1 MAPKKKQQRASNKA
15 ASKSKLQSADAKPA
29 PKLQISAENERRL
42 RRLLLNTERPAA
54 AEGPSLAAADAAS
67 RTQKAKRLRGVYD
80 KLSLEGFSADQIEQ
94 ALSALGEGATFEG
107 ALDWLCFNLPGN
119 QLPMKFSSGAST
131 SNLEGTE
138 RSVKIISAAREDWVP
153 QQRQPES
160 IPKSLL
166 EIKVKRDELS
176 LDIGK
181 SSHKEW
187 IQQYLEREEEEDE
200 PNSQA
205 ASIEYH
211 QAGLGDV
218 EAKQKGDEKSFHDEI
233 LLSGLQEESTTKMTE
248 EIACNSAFT
257 ISLELKASDDQ
268 QNPGQSKVVN
278 LEADE
283 ADHFKA
289 VDSSVSLLEG
299 HVNETDKKTEEVEE
313 LELDNLF
320 SEDCSSSITLPAEIS
335 TQKNK
340 KSLSQFAFRY
350 NLGSIDDIWMK
361 GDTGKIPKA
370 VLQKLCQKLGWEPP
384 KYSKLSGKE
393 DKFLYA
399 VSILRSASG
408 RGKSRNAG
416 GLISIQLPN
425 GGESFKSVED
435 AQNKVASYAL
445 CQLFP
450 ELPLCQMLMEPY
462 SSFVSMWHNDELPA
476 NLVENEDARRAGFVD
491 SLLNADSSLPMSSV
505 DAKRISGG
513 EKLVKVENLEV
524 TIDCPIETAKVIPS
538 GASYPEQLE
547 SIFLKKELENKMKQP
562 EYMKILEARD
572 SLPISKLKSNILQL
586 LVENDVIV
594 VCGETGCG
602 KTTQVPQF
610 ILDDMIQSGLGGY
623 CNIVCTQPR
632 RLAAISVAERVSDER
647 CEPSPGSDGSS
658 VGYQVRLDVARNE
671 KTKLLFCTTGIL
683 LRKLAVNKDLAGI
696 THVIVDEVHERS
708 LLGDFLLIVLK
719 NLIEKQ
725 SDTARQ
731 KLKVV
736 LMSATVDSSLFSRY
750 FGNCPVISAE
760 GRTHPV
766 STYFL
771 EDVYERLDYCLA
783 LDAAASGTSMTG
795 YRGKLKGSIVDNHR
809 GKKNIVLS
817 SWGDESLLSE
827 DYVNPHYIPDRYASY
842 SDRTRQNLKRLN
854 EDVIDFDLLEDLICF
869 IDENYPPGAILVFL
883 PGVAEIDLLVDK
895 LTASYQFGGILL
907 DWILPLHSSLS
918 AFEQKKVFLTPPQ
931 NIRKVIVA
939 TDIAETSI
947 TIDDVIYVV
956 DAGKHK
962 EKRYNAQK
970 KMSSMVEDW
979 ISKANAKQRRGRAGR
994 VKPGI
999 CFCLYTCHRYEV
1011 LMRPFQVPEM
1021 VRMPLTEL
1029 CLQIKSLSLGDTKS
1043 FLLQAI
1049 EPPREDVIS
1058 SAIDL
1063 LYKVGA
1069 LDGNE
1074 ELSPLG
1080 YHLAKLPVDVLIG
1093 KVGLLLPL
1101 LALAVILVFFLTIAE
1116 GGSGGGAGAG
1126 DELAWGWI
1134 PAGSGC
1140 HGSIVECL
1148 AKDEFELGTEATH
1161 HILARSTITPFRS
1174 LEMKRMM
1181 LYGAIFGCLSPILSL
1196 AAFLSYKFP
1205 FVYPKD
1211 EKQNVE
1217 RAKSALLG
1225 NSLNNES
1232 AYEESYKQSDH
1243 LLMVVAYNKWARILH
1258 QDGTRSAQ
1266 QFCRS
1271 FFLNSSVMYTIRDMR
1286 VQFGGLLADIGLVDL
1301 PKHLLSYER
1310 RKDKLDSWFSDMSQP
1325 FNLNA
1330 NHPSIIKSIICAG
1343 LYPNVA
1349 ATTEGIVNSALAGT
1363 TLLASGLPLK
1373 DQTVLYDGKREV
1385 HIHPSSVNH
1394 NVKHF
1399 RYPFLVFLEKVETSK
1414 VFLRD
1419 SSIISPYSLF
1429 LFGGS
1434 MSIQHQA
1441 GLITIDGWLKLTAP
1455 AQTAVLFKELRLTL
1469 HAVLKELI
1477 RKPETATFSKNEVVK
1492 SIVQLLLEEDKDQT
1506 S

>member
-15 ASKSKLQSADAKPA
+15 ASKAKLQSADAKPA

-131 SNLEGTE
+131 SNLEE

-505 DAKRISGG
+505 DAKRISVG
-513 EKLVKVENLEV
+513 EKLVKAENLEV

-538 GASYPEQLE
+538 GASYPEQRE

-647 CEPSPGSDGSS
+647 CEPSPGCDGSL

-827 DYVNPHYIPDRYASY
+827 DYVNPHYIPDQYASY

-1093 KVGLLLPL
+1093 K
-1101 LALAVILVFFLTIAE
+1101 
-1116 GGSGGGAGAG
+1116 
-1126 DELAWGWI
+1126 
-1134 PAGSGC
+1134 
-1140 HGSIVECL
+1140 
-1148 AKDEFELGTEATH
+1148 
-1161 HILARSTITPFRS
+1161 
-1174 LEMKRMM
+1174 MM

>member
-15 ASKSKLQSADAKPA
+15 ASKAKLQSADAKPA

-505 DAKRISGG
+505 DAKRISVG
-513 EKLVKVENLEV
+513 EKLVKAENLEV

-538 GASYPEQLE
+538 GASYPEQRE

-647 CEPSPGSDGSS
+647 CEPSPGCDGSL

-827 DYVNPHYIPDRYASY
+827 DYVNPHYIPDQYASY

-1093 KVGLLLPL
+1093 K
-1101 LALAVILVFFLTIAE
+1101 
-1116 GGSGGGAGAG
+1116 
-1126 DELAWGWI
+1126 
-1134 PAGSGC
+1134 
-1140 HGSIVECL
+1140 
-1148 AKDEFELGTEATH
+1148 
-1161 HILARSTITPFRS
+1161 
-1174 LEMKRMM
+1174 MM

-1258 QDGTRSAQ
+1258 Q
-1266 QFCRS
+1266 
-1271 FFLNSSVMYTIRDMR
+1271 
-1286 VQFGGLLADIGLVDL
+1286 
-1301 PKHLLSYER
+1301 SYER

>member
-15 ASKSKLQSADAKPA
+15 ASKAKLQSADAKPA

-54 AEGPSLAAADAAS
+54 AEGPSVAAADAAS
-67 RTQKAKRLRGVYD
+67 RPQKAKRLRGVYN

-107 ALDWLCFNLPGN
+107 SLDWLCFNLPGN
-119 QLPMKFSSGAST
+119 ELPMKFSSGAST

-211 QAGLGDV
+211 QAELGDV
-218 EAKQKGDEKSFHDEI
+218 EAKQKGDEKSLHDEI
-233 LLSGLQEESTTKMTE
+233 LLSGLQEETTTKMTE
-248 EIACNSAFT
+248 EIACNSAFS
-257 ISLELKASDDQ
+257 ISLELKASDDK
-268 QNPGQSKVVN
+268 QNLGQSKVVN

-283 ADHFKA
+283 ADRLKA

-299 HVNETDKKTEEVEE
+299 HVNETDKKTEEAEE

-335 TQKNK
+335 TKKKK

-384 KYSKLSGKE
+384 KYIKLSGKE

-425 GGESFKSVED
+425 DGESFKFVED

-462 SSFVSMWHNDELPA
+462 SLFVSMWLNDELPA

-491 SLLNADSSLPMSSV
+491 SLLNADTSPPISSV

-513 EKLVKVENLEV
+513 EKLVKAQNLEV

-602 KTTQVPQF
+602 KTTQVPQY

-632 RLAAISVAERVSDER
+632 RIAAISVAERVSDER
-647 CEPSPGSDGSS
+647 CEPSPGCDGSL
-658 VGYQVRLDVARNE
+658 VGYQVRLDVARNKE
-671 KTKLLFCTTGIL
+671 TKLLFCTTGIL

-725 SDTARQ
+725 SDTARH

-750 FGNCPVISAE
+750 FRNCPVISAE

-771 EDVYERLDYCLA
+771 EDVYEKLDYCLA

-795 YRGKLKGSIVDNHR
+795 YRGKLKGSLVDNHR

-827 DYVNPHYIPDRYASY
+827 DYVNPHYIPNGYASY

-895 LTASYQFGGILL
+895 LTASFQFRGISS

-918 AFEQKKVFLTPPQ
+918 AFEQKKVFLTSPQ

-939 TDIAETSI
+939 TDVAETSI

-1093 KVGLLLPL
+1093 K
-1101 LALAVILVFFLTIAE
+1101 
-1116 GGSGGGAGAG
+1116 
-1126 DELAWGWI
+1126 
-1134 PAGSGC
+1134 
-1140 HGSIVECL
+1140 
-1148 AKDEFELGTEATH
+1148 
-1161 HILARSTITPFRS
+1161 
-1174 LEMKRMM
+1174 MM

-1205 FVYPKD
+1205 FVSPKD

-1217 RAKSALLG
+1217 RAKSVLLG
-1225 NSLNNES
+1225 MSLNNEYAS
-1232 AYEESYKQSDH
+1232 EESYKQSDH
-1243 LLMVVAYNKWARILH
+1243 LLMVVAYTKWARILH

-1330 NHPSIIKSIICAG
+1330 NHPSIVKSIICAG

-1373 DQTVLYDGKREV
+1373 DQTVLSDGKREV

-1399 RYPFLVFLEKVETSK
+1399 RYPFLAFLEKVETSK

-1455 AQTAVLFKELRLTL
+1455 AQTAVLFKELRTTL

>member
-15 ASKSKLQSADAKPA
+15 ASKAKLQSADAKPA

-505 DAKRISGG
+505 DAKRISVG
-513 EKLVKVENLEV
+513 EKLVKAENLEV

-538 GASYPEQLE
+538 GASYPEQRE

-647 CEPSPGSDGSS
+647 CEPSPGCDGSL

-827 DYVNPHYIPDRYASY
+827 DYVNPHYIPDQYASY

-1093 KVGLLLPL
+1093 K
-1101 LALAVILVFFLTIAE
+1101 
-1116 GGSGGGAGAG
+1116 
-1126 DELAWGWI
+1126 
-1134 PAGSGC
+1134 
-1140 HGSIVECL
+1140 
-1148 AKDEFELGTEATH
+1148 
-1161 HILARSTITPFRS
+1161 
-1174 LEMKRMM
+1174 MM

>member
-15 ASKSKLQSADAKPA
+15 ASKAKLQSADAKPA

-131 SNLEGTE
+131 SNLEE

-200 PNSQA
+200 PNSQP

-248 EIACNSAFT
+248 EIACNSAVT

-513 EKLVKVENLEV
+513 EKLVKAENLEV

-647 CEPSPGSDGSS
+647 CAPSPGSDGSL

-918 AFEQKKVFLTPPQ
+918 AFEQKKVFLTSPQ

-1093 KVGLLLPL
+1093 K
-1101 LALAVILVFFLTIAE
+1101 
-1116 GGSGGGAGAG
+1116 
-1126 DELAWGWI
+1126 
-1134 PAGSGC
+1134 
-1140 HGSIVECL
+1140 
-1148 AKDEFELGTEATH
+1148 
-1161 HILARSTITPFRS
+1161 
-1174 LEMKRMM
+1174 MM

>member
-15 ASKSKLQSADAKPA
+15 ASKAKLQSADAKPA

-425 GGESFKSVED
+425 GGESFKSVEVPNLKIDSSD

-505 DAKRISGG
+505 DAKRISVG
-513 EKLVKVENLEV
+513 EKLVKAENLEV

-538 GASYPEQLE
+538 GASYPEQRE

-647 CEPSPGSDGSS
+647 CEPSPGCDGSL

-827 DYVNPHYIPDRYASY
+827 DYVNPHYIPDQYASY

-1093 KVGLLLPL
+1093 K
-1101 LALAVILVFFLTIAE
+1101 
-1116 GGSGGGAGAG
+1116 
-1126 DELAWGWI
+1126 
-1134 PAGSGC
+1134 
-1140 HGSIVECL
+1140 
-1148 AKDEFELGTEATH
+1148 
-1161 HILARSTITPFRS
+1161 
-1174 LEMKRMM
+1174 MM

>member
-15 ASKSKLQSADAKPA
+15 ASKAKLQSADAKPA

-131 SNLEGTE
+131 SNLEE

-200 PNSQA
+200 LNSQA
-205 ASIEYH
+205 ASLEYH

-505 DAKRISGG
+505 DVKRISVG
-513 EKLVKVENLEV
+513 EKLVKAENLEV

-538 GASYPEQLE
+538 GASYPEQRE

-647 CEPSPGSDGSS
+647 CEPSPGCDGSL

-827 DYVNPHYIPDRYASY
+827 DYVNPHYIPDQYASY

-1093 KVGLLLPL
+1093 K
-1101 LALAVILVFFLTIAE
+1101 
-1116 GGSGGGAGAG
+1116 
-1126 DELAWGWI
+1126 
-1134 PAGSGC
+1134 
-1140 HGSIVECL
+1140 
-1148 AKDEFELGTEATH
+1148 
-1161 HILARSTITPFRS
+1161 
-1174 LEMKRMM
+1174 MM

-1506 S
+1506 SLK

>member
-1 MAPKKKQQRASNKA
+1 
-15 ASKSKLQSADAKPA
+15 
-29 PKLQISAENERRL
+29 
-42 RRLLLNTERPAA
+42 
-54 AEGPSLAAADAAS
+54 
-67 RTQKAKRLRGVYD
+67 
-80 KLSLEGFSADQIEQ
+80 
-94 ALSALGEGATFEG
+94 
-107 ALDWLCFNLPGN
+107 
-119 QLPMKFSSGAST
+119 
-131 SNLEGTE
+131 
-138 RSVKIISAAREDWVP
+138 
-153 QQRQPES
+153 
-160 IPKSLL
+160 
-166 EIKVKRDELS
+166 
-176 LDIGK
+176 
-181 SSHKEW
+181 
-187 IQQYLEREEEEDE
+187 
-200 PNSQA
+200 
-205 ASIEYH
+205 
-211 QAGLGDV
+211 
-218 EAKQKGDEKSFHDEI
+218 
-233 LLSGLQEESTTKMTE
+233 
-248 EIACNSAFT
+248 
-257 ISLELKASDDQ
+257 
-268 QNPGQSKVVN
+268 
-278 LEADE
+278 
-283 ADHFKA
+283 
-289 VDSSVSLLEG
+289 
-299 HVNETDKKTEEVEE
+299 
-313 LELDNLF
+313 
-320 SEDCSSSITLPAEIS
+320 
-335 TQKNK
+335 
-340 KSLSQFAFRY
+340 
-350 NLGSIDDIWMK
+350 
-361 GDTGKIPKA
+361 
-370 VLQKLCQKLGWEPP
+370 
-384 KYSKLSGKE
+384 
-393 DKFLYA
+393 
-399 VSILRSASG
+399 
-408 RGKSRNAG
+408 
-416 GLISIQLPN
+416 
-425 GGESFKSVED
+425 
-435 AQNKVASYAL
+435 
-445 CQLFP
+445 
-450 ELPLCQMLMEPY
+450 
-462 SSFVSMWHNDELPA
+462 
-476 NLVENEDARRAGFVD
+476 
-491 SLLNADSSLPMSSV
+491 
-505 DAKRISGG
+505 
-513 EKLVKVENLEV
+513 
-524 TIDCPIETAKVIPS
+524 
-538 GASYPEQLE
+538 
-547 SIFLKKELENKMKQP
+547 
-562 EYMKILEARD
+562 
-572 SLPISKLKSNILQL
+572 
-586 LVENDVIV
+586 
-594 VCGETGCG
+594 
-602 KTTQVPQF
+602 
-610 ILDDMIQSGLGGY
+610 
-623 CNIVCTQPR
+623 
-632 RLAAISVAERVSDER
+632 
-647 CEPSPGSDGSS
+647 
-658 VGYQVRLDVARNE
+658 
-671 KTKLLFCTTGIL
+671 
-683 LRKLAVNKDLAGI
+683 
-696 THVIVDEVHERS
+696 
-708 LLGDFLLIVLK
+708 
-719 NLIEKQ
+719 
-725 SDTARQ
+725 
-731 KLKVV
+731 
-736 LMSATVDSSLFSRY
+736 MSATVDSSLFSRY

-783 LDAAASGTSMTG
+783 LDAAASGTTMTG

-809 GKKNIVLS
+809 GKKKIVLS

-869 IDENYPPGAILVFL
+869 IDENYPAGAILVFL

-895 LTASYQFGGILL
+895 LTASYQFGGISS

-918 AFEQKKVFLTPPQ
+918 AFEQKKVFSTPPQ

-962 EKRYNAQK
+962 EKHYNAQK

-1021 VRMPLTEL
+1021 LRMPLTEL

-1093 KVGLLLPL
+1093 K
-1101 LALAVILVFFLTIAE
+1101 
-1116 GGSGGGAGAG
+1116 
-1126 DELAWGWI
+1126 
-1134 PAGSGC
+1134 
-1140 HGSIVECL
+1140 
-1148 AKDEFELGTEATH
+1148 
-1161 HILARSTITPFRS
+1161 
-1174 LEMKRMM
+1174 MM

-1217 RAKSALLG
+1217 RAKSVLLG

-1232 AYEESYKQSDH
+1232 ASEESYKQSDH

-1310 RKDKLDSWFSDMSQP
+1310 RKDKLDSWFSDMSHQ

-1373 DQTVLYDGKREV
+1373 DQTVLYDGRREV

-1394 NVKHF
+1394 SVKHF

-1477 RKPETATFSKNEVVK
+1477 RKPETSTFSKNEVVK

>member
-15 ASKSKLQSADAKPA
+15 ASKAKLQSADAKPA

-200 PNSQA
+200 PNSQP

-248 EIACNSAFT
+248 EIACNSAVT

-513 EKLVKVENLEV
+513 EKLVKAENLEV

-647 CEPSPGSDGSS
+647 CAPSPGSDGSL

-918 AFEQKKVFLTPPQ
+918 AFEQKKVFLTSPQ

-1093 KVGLLLPL
+1093 K
-1101 LALAVILVFFLTIAE
+1101 
-1116 GGSGGGAGAG
+1116 
-1126 DELAWGWI
+1126 
-1134 PAGSGC
+1134 
-1140 HGSIVECL
+1140 
-1148 AKDEFELGTEATH
+1148 
-1161 HILARSTITPFRS
+1161 
-1174 LEMKRMM
+1174 MM